1 MPPTGSIHNPIQ
13 DSRQPTGTSAG
24 QDTLPS
30 QPRTTAT
37 PANLAPLTIPTL
49 SQPAAI
55 KESPQSTAANSESG
69 NIASSG
75 KTRRFQW
82 RDLLD
87 PEFYP
92 EITIRRTVFFA
103 IWMIPHIILTAYHGS
118 DKRRPLVKRMNV
130 TSMHC
135 MLFDVACIMIFMS
148 PTFLMLLQR
157 TFLPRFIK
165 FEKNIHAH
173 KVAAYTMLFWSAV
186 HIGIYYQRYIDETSP
201 TIKKGKV
208 VPGVPLYKPLFVKKT
223 GWTGHV
229 LLFCFFF
236 ITIMSIRIV
245 RKRQFELF
253 YYVHHL
259 FLVTFVFLFLHH
271 DNHLAY
277 KYIAGPLALY
287 ALDRLYRNLRSV
299 FGKSPIRAVI
309 QHPSGVV
316 EIQMDK
322 KIVGVRPG
330 QYVKVYCPSVS
341 MLQWHPLTIS
351 SAPEEELL
359 TIHFRLEGSWTR
371 NLAKRLGCNFGDDVR
386 GSSVQNVVSKDDGV
400 DVFKFAKAE
409 RPRPTSQHIDIPYH
423 PLHHDPTTAPMY
435 SNAGGNSSYVS
446 IDMVAK
452 GGSASIRNNMALGV
466 DDEKENGQVQVEDG
480 NMVIKMGR
488 EMPLLFIDGPY
499 TAPTE
504 HFFNYEVGVL
514 IAAGIGVTP
523 AASVLRSVYFQW
535 IRDRYAMNTKK
546 VYLFWVYRDI
556 GTLEWFKDL
565 LVALDEEGLSSIV
578 QVRTYFTGKIPETR
592 IPQLTPPD
600 DKFGRPGHQHVDWHQ
615 VRIGT
620 FFCGP
625 KPMAR
630 KVRREAHRWDSILHK
645 QSKTKIDFRSESFA

>member
-1 MPPTGSIHNPIQ
+1 
-13 DSRQPTGTSAG
+13 
-24 QDTLPS
+24 
-30 QPRTTAT
+30 
-37 PANLAPLTIPTL
+37 
-49 SQPAAI
+49 
-55 KESPQSTAANSESG
+55 
-69 NIASSG
+69 
-75 KTRRFQW
+75 
-82 RDLLD
+82 
-87 PEFYP
+87 
-92 EITIRRTVFFA
+92 
-103 IWMIPHIILTAYHGS
+103 
-118 DKRRPLVKRMNV
+118 
-130 TSMHC
+130 
-135 MLFDVACIMIFMS
+135 
-148 PTFLMLLQR
+148 
-157 TFLPRFIK
+157 
-165 FEKNIHAH
+165 
-173 KVAAYTMLFWSAV
+173 
-186 HIGIYYQRYIDETSP
+186 
-201 TIKKGKV
+201 
-208 VPGVPLYKPLFVKKT
+208 
-223 GWTGHV
+223 
-229 LLFCFFF
+229 
-236 ITIMSIRIV
+236 
-245 RKRQFELF
+245 
-253 YYVHHL
+253 
-259 FLVTFVFLFLHH
+259 
-271 DNHLAY
+271 
-277 KYIAGPLALY
+277 YIAGPLALY
-287 ALDRLYRNLRSV
+287 VLDRLYRNLRSV
-299 FGKSPIRAVI
+299 FGKSPIRAVV

-322 KIVGVRPG
+322 KIIGVRPG

-409 RPRPTSQHIDIPYH
+409 RPRPTSQHLDIPYH
-423 PLHHDPTTAPMY
+423 PLHHDPTTVPMY

-446 IDMVAK
+446 IDMITK
-452 GGSASIRNNMALGV
+452 GGSKSIRNSMALSA
-466 DDEKENGQVQVEDG
+466 DDEKEMARISMHVTDKSNDNNISTSANVEEG
-480 NMVIKMGR
+480 NMVIRMGR

-600 DKFGRPGHQHVDWHQ
+600 DKFGDQVINTSIGTKSYVGRPDFSDIFESIGELHPGQ
-615 VRIGT
+615 RIGT

-630 KVRREAHRWDSILHK
+630 KVRREAHKWDSILHK
-645 QSKTKIDFRSESFA
+645 QSKTKIDFRSETFA